1 MGLRTSGLE
10 APNSTRDVSSTKF
23 DFIERRRRG
32 HPPGLAVLFL
42 TEMWE
47 KFSFF
52 GMRAL
57 QVYYMTKELHFSQGS
72 ASLIYG
78 AYGAG
83 VYLTPIAGGVI
94 SDRWLGRHRAIIIGS
109 LVMALG
115 HLMMASEAL
124 FFPAMITIAIGNG
137 LFLPNL
143 PSQVAA
149 LYAENDARRASAYNL
164 YYMGINL
171 GAFLAPLVC
180 GTLGELYG
188 WHWGFGA
195 AGMGMCLGLA
205 IYLAGGRWLPRE
217 APRAARKVEE
227 APNDDAATRVGLLV
241 AIGLAVVVYRMAYE
255 QTGNTLA
262 VWVDA
267 SVDRHLGGWTMPATW
282 VQSLNPMFVF
292 ALTPLLVAF
301 WQRHESRRGAA
312 RPLERMAV
320 GAFVS
325 ALSWFALAIV
335 AHHDMARHAPTSVA
349 WVTAFFLLFTLAEL
363 YILPVGLGLFASLA
377 PARFRATTI
386 AAWFLAA
393 FAGNLLSGVLGTAW
407 DRLTADGFFALTGA
421 AAACAGALLWTIGR
435 LADPAAPHR
444 SHGSL
449 GQHTSRDAISLS
461 DSVSK
466 HGAHPTLRVAKP
478 HEIEGRLDDQ

>member
-1 MGLRTSGLE
+1 MSTPISATMQG
-10 APNSTRDVSSTKF
+10 APAAAAA
-23 DFIERRRRG
+23 RRG

-57 QVYYMTKELHFSQGS
+57 QVYYMTKQLHFSQGS

-78 AYGAG
+78 AYAAG
-83 VYLTPIAGGVI
+83 VYLTPIAGGFV
-94 SDRWLGRHRAIIIGS
+94 SDRWLGRHRAIVIGS

-115 HLMMASEAL
+115 HFMMASEAL

-149 LYAENDARRASAYNL
+149 LYAEDDPRRAGAYNL

-195 AGMGMCLGLA
+195 AGLGMCLGLA
-205 IYLAGGRWLPRE
+205 IYLAGGRWLVQEGPRT
-217 APRAARKVEE
+217 ARSQVPAA
-227 APNDDAATRVGLLV
+227 ADDAATRVGLLV

-267 SVDRHLGGWTMPATW
+267 SVDRRLGGWTMPATW

-292 ALTPLLVAF
+292 ALTPLLVAA
-301 WQRHESRRGAA
+301 WQRHEARRGAA
-312 RPLERMAV
+312 APLGRMAI
-320 GAFVS
+320 GAFLS
-325 ALSWFALAIV
+325 ALSWLALAAV
-335 AHHDMARHAPTSVA
+335 AHHDIARHASTSVG
-349 WVTAFFLLFTLAEL
+349 WVTAFFIVFTLAEL

-407 DRLTADGFFALTGA
+407 ARLAPDAFFALTGGA
-421 AAACAGALLWTIGR
+421 AALAGALLWAIGR
-435 LADPAAPHR
+435 VAARR
-444 SHGSL
+444 S
-449 GQHTSRDAISLS
+449 
-461 DSVSK
+461 
-466 HGAHPTLRVAKP
+466 
-478 HEIEGRLDDQ
+478 

>member
-1 MGLRTSGLE
+1 MSTPMPATMVD
-10 APNSTRDVSSTKF
+10 APATA
-23 DFIERRRRG
+23 RRG

-57 QVYYMTKELHFSQGS
+57 QVYYMTKQLHFSQGS
-72 ASLIYG
+72 ASLVYG
-78 AYGAG
+78 AYAAG
-83 VYLTPIAGGVI
+83 VYLTPIAGGFV
-94 SDRWLGRHRAIIIGS
+94 SDRWLGRHRAIVIGS

-115 HLMMASEAL
+115 HFMMASEAL
-124 FFPAMITIAIGNG
+124 FFPAMATIAIGNG

-149 LYAENDARRASAYNL
+149 LYADDDPRRASAYNL

-195 AGMGMCLGLA
+195 AGLGMCLGLA
-205 IYLAGGRWLPRE
+205 IYLAGGRWLVQE
-217 APRAARKVEE
+217 GPRARRER
-227 APNDDAATRVGLLV
+227 APVAASGDETATRVGLLV

-267 SVDRHLGGWTMPATW
+267 SVDRRLGGWAMPATW

-292 ALTPLLVAF
+292 ALTPLLVAA
-301 WQRHESRRGAA
+301 WQRRESRRGTA
-312 RPLERMAV
+312 RPLGRMAI
-320 GAFVS
+320 GAFLS
-325 ALSWFALAIV
+325 ALSWLALAAV
-335 AHHDMARHAPTSVA
+335 ARHDLARHAATSVG
-349 WVTAFFLLFTLAEL
+349 WVTAFFVVFTLAEL

-407 DRLTADGFFALTGA
+407 TSLAPDAFFALTA
-421 AAACAGALLWTIGR
+421 AITASAGGLLWLIGR
-435 LADPAAPHR
+435 FAA
-444 SHGSL
+444 
-449 GQHTSRDAISLS
+449 
-461 DSVSK
+461 
-466 HGAHPTLRVAKP
+466 
-478 HEIEGRLDDQ
+478 GRP

>member
-1 MGLRTSGLE
+1 MSIPISAAPSE
-10 APNSTRDVSSTKF
+10 AAVVPEA
-23 DFIERRRRG
+23 IAAPRRG

-57 QVYYMTKELHFSQGS
+57 QVYYMTKQLHFSQGS

-78 AYGAG
+78 AYAAG
-83 VYLTPIAGGVI
+83 VYLTPIAGGII
-94 SDRWLGRHRAIIIGS
+94 SDRWLGRHRAIVIGS

-115 HLMMASEAL
+115 HFMMASEAL
-124 FFPAMITIAIGNG
+124 FFPAMVVIAIGNG

-149 LYAENDARRASAYNL
+149 LYAENDPRRASAYNV
-164 YYMGINL
+164 YYVGINL

-180 GTLGELYG
+180 GTLGEVYG

-195 AGMGMCLGLA
+195 AGVGMCLGLA
-205 IYLAGGRWLPRE
+205 VYLLGGRWLPKE
-217 APRAARKVEE
+217 APRTAQRAAAVTG
-227 APNDDAATRVGLLV
+227 DDAATRVGLLV

-262 VWVDA
+262 VWVDT
-267 SVDRHLGGWTMPATW
+267 SVDRHIAGWLMPATW

-292 ALTPLLVAF
+292 AITPLLVTF
-301 WQRHESRRGAA
+301 WQRREGRLGAA
-312 RPLERMAV
+312 RPLGRMAI

-325 ALSWFALAIV
+325 ALSWLALAFVI
-335 AHHDMARHAPTSVA
+335 HHDTARHALTSVG
-349 WVTAFFLLFTLAEL
+349 WVTAFFALFTLAEL

-377 PARFRATTI
+377 PSRFRATTI
-386 AAWFLAA
+386 AAWFMAA

-407 DRLTADGFFALTGA
+407 EHMAPDAFFMLTA
-421 AAACAGALLWTIGR
+421 AAAAVAGALLWALGR
-435 LADPAAPHR
+435 FAASTP
-444 SHGSL
+444 
-449 GQHTSRDAISLS
+449 
-461 DSVSK
+461 
-466 HGAHPTLRVAKP
+466 
-478 HEIEGRLDDQ
+478 

>member
-1 MGLRTSGLE
+1 MSI
-10 APNSTRDVSSTKF
+10 PSSTVLA
-23 DFIERRRRG
+23 EQAAGPARRG

-57 QVYYMTKELHFSQGS
+57 QVYYMTKQLHFSQGT

-78 AYGAG
+78 AYAAG

-94 SDRWLGRHRAIIIGS
+94 SDRWLGRHRAIVIGS

-115 HLMMASEAL
+115 HFMMASEAL
-124 FFPAMITIAIGNG
+124 FFPAMVVIAIGNG

-149 LYAENDARRASAYNL
+149 LYAEDDPRRASAYNL

-180 GTLGELYG
+180 GTLGEVYG

-195 AGMGMCLGLA
+195 AGLGMCLGLA

-217 APRAARKVEE
+217 APRTKRTPAPAAT
-227 APNDDAATRVGLLV
+227 DDAATRVGLLV
-241 AIGLAVVVYRMAYE
+241 AIALAVVVYRMAYE

-262 VWVDA
+262 VWVDT
-267 SVDRHLGGWTMPATW
+267 SVDRHVGSWLMPATW
-282 VQSLNPMFVF
+282 VQSLNPLFVF
-292 ALTPLLVAF
+292 AITPLLVAA
-301 WQRHESRRGAA
+301 WQRREVRRGAA
-312 RPLERMAV
+312 RPLGRMAI

-325 ALSWFALAIV
+325 ALSWLALAAV
-335 AHHDMARHAPTSVA
+335 AHHDQASHAMTGVG
-349 WVTAFFLLFTLAEL
+349 WVTAFFVLFTLAEL

-386 AAWFLAA
+386 SAWFLAA
-393 FAGNLLSGVLGTAW
+393 FAGNLLSGMLGTAW
-407 DRLTADGFFALTGA
+407 ENLAPDAFFALTAGVTGT
-421 AAACAGALLWTIGR
+421 AGALLWTIGR
-435 LADPAAPHR
+435 FANATR
-444 SHGSL
+444 
-449 GQHTSRDAISLS
+449 
-461 DSVSK
+461 
-466 HGAHPTLRVAKP
+466 
-478 HEIEGRLDDQ
+478 